1 MRWRL
6 MRDRRE
12 NDNGTHAVNR
22 SINDR
27 DNKEMRTYTTS
38 SPMYRNT
45 TNAVSTGSQYMTTYR
60 PCRRGALSA
69 TDVLP

>member
-1 MRWRL
+1 
-6 MRDRRE
+6 
-12 NDNGTHAVNR
+12 
-22 SINDR
+22 
-27 DNKEMRTYTTS
+27 MRTYTTS